1 MSKVDLTSLE
11 WCELIFKDRNKNYGA
26 YKMRRD
32 LGRRQTASLVIVTV
46 VAFAGFTLP
55 RLVKMAMPEQKEEMV
70 EVTQLSALE
79 EPEVKEETL
88 KKVEPIAPPPPA
100 LKSTIKFT
108 APVIKKDEEVHDDDE
123 LKSQD
128 ELTETKVQISIA
140 DVKGNDELNG
150 KDIAD
155 LQEVI
160 TQAPE
165 AQEEEPYMMVEQM
178 PQFPGGP
185 AELLKYIAKNLKYPV
200 IAQENGIQGKVILR
214 FVVNAQGHVENVKV
228 IRSLDPYCDKEA
240 IRVVKSLPQWIP
252 GNRTAVTY
260 RFIIP
265 ALLFLNYSNHQVYE
279 KEINA
284 ISVVHA
290 HVLGL

>member
-11 WCELIFKDRNKNYGA
+11 WCELIFQDRNKSYGA
-26 YKMRRD
+26 YKMRQD
-32 LGRRQTASLVIVTV
+32 LGKRQTAALVIVTI
-46 VAFAGFTLP
+46 VALVGFTLP
-55 RLVKMAMPEQKEEMV
+55 RLIRMAMPAQKEEMV

-79 EPEVKEETL
+79 EPEIKEEAI

-108 APVIKKDEEVHDDDE
+108 APVIKKDEEVHEDDE

-128 ELTETKVQISIA
+128 ELTQAKVQISIA

-165 AQEEEPYMMVEQM
+165 TQ
-178 PQFPGGP
+178 
-185 AELLKYIAKNLKYPV
+185 K
-200 IAQENGIQGKVILR
+200 R
-214 FVVNAQGHVENVKV
+214 
-228 IRSLDPYCDKEA
+228 
-240 IRVVKSLPQWIP
+240 KSLTPWW
-252 GNRTAVTY
+252 NRC
-260 RFIIP
+260 RNFQGDR
-265 ALLFLNYSNHQVYE
+265 LNCSS
-279 KEINA
+279 I
-284 ISVVHA
+284 
-290 HVLGL
+290 LPRT